1 MAVENLF
8 AAVNTRS
15 ALKLGHVRGV
25 AMLAAVEADVQVAE
39 YTPAEV
45 KRAVVGYGRAEK
57 HQVQQMVKLL
67 LGLTTTPAPHDVADA
82 LAVAI
87 CPSTVWP
94 GRHCEWSSI
103 HHEFFMASPEVVRRR
118 KLNRALRK
126 HRRAPKAREQVAG
139 VGPPRMLTRDWAW
152 RTSPSGT
159 AARYSAWGGA
169 PRELKNDCL
178 PSRPSPWTSR
188 SIDMVDCRM
197 CRIRGPRS
205 TVDVL

>member
-1 MAVENLF
+1 VRVLGIDPGSQRTGYGCVETDGSRHRLVTCGAVATRSTVSFSDKLLTIHQEIARLIDECHPDYVAVENLF

-67 LGLTTTPAPHDVADA
+67 LGLTAAPAPHDVADA

-87 CPSTVWP
+87 CHLNHLGPAGNAN
-94 GRHCEWSSI
+94 GRRSATNSSW
-103 HHEFFMASPEVVRRR
+103 RRL
-118 KLNRALRK
+118 KL
-126 HRRAPKAREQVAG
+126 
-139 VGPPRMLTRDWAW
+139 
-152 RTSPSGT
+152 
-159 AARYSAWGGA
+159 
-169 PRELKNDCL
+169 
-178 PSRPSPWTSR
+178 
-188 SIDMVDCRM
+188 
-197 CRIRGPRS
+197 
-205 TVDVL
+205 